1 MALTPD
7 IILNKGQLLVTLAYS
22 GEGVTSEGSQFVF
35 GYVEMVY
42 DGCTKTEVGRKVYF
56 PFVQARQ
63 ILYGSTMF
71 FLVDEIFSL
80 FKEPTPP

>member
-1 MALTPD
+1 MALTPN
-7 IILNKGQLLVTLAYS
+7 IILGKGQLLVTLSYS
-22 GEGVTSEGSQFVF
+22 GEGVVSIGTDFRF

-56 PFVQARQ
+56 PFKEARQ